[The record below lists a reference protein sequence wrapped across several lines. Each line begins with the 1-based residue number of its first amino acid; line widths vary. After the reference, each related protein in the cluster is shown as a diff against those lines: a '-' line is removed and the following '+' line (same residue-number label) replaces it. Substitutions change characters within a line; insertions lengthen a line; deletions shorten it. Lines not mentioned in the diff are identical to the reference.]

1 MLAEPSIDK
10 LLEKTECRYMLVCGV
25 AKRARQLM
33 QQSPELF
40 EDVKI
45 KPLSVAAKEVADGTV
60 IIKRD

>member
-1 MLAEPSIDK
+1 MAEPSIDK

-40 EDVKI
+40 EDEKI